1 MCIKL
6 KKKRIINRILSVLL
20 FISVFMTS
28 IMFQTIPVKAGY
40 LAYPIGEKG
49 SFIAVYDNTTK
60 EVSKA
65 FDDVRGEFYYMNN
78 RFYM

>member
-1 MCIKL
+1 
-6 KKKRIINRILSVLL
+6 
-20 FISVFMTS
+20 
-28 IMFQTIPVKAGY
+28 MFQTIPVKAGY

-65 FDDVRGEFYYMNN
+65 FDDVGGEFYYMNN

>member
-1 MCIKL
+1 
-6 KKKRIINRILSVLL
+6 
-20 FISVFMTS
+20 MT
-28 IMFQTIPVKAGY
+28 VKA
-40 LAYPIGEKG
+40 AYFQKIGDKVYFRKFGKNALLKTAEWGSHLSYPTGEKG

-65 FDDVRGEFYYMNN
+65 FDDAGGEFYYMNN